1 MKNICEENFQAVY
14 AAAHEEKIT
23 PSDIAEEMLPLV
35 EEYFL
40 GKTNMCGGGLQIEF
54 FNGQKFILSA
64 TEL

>member
-14 AAAHEEKIT
+14 AAAHEDKIT
-23 PSDIAEEMLPLV
+23 ASAIAEELRPLI
-35 EEYFL
+35 EDYFL